1 MKKLLYKSEDD
12 KKLEGVCAGIAEY
25 FDQDPTL
32 VRAGYAFI
40 SIITGVV
47 PGLVAYIV
55 LAAIMPTKSET
66 QKNSKK

>member
-12 KKLEGVCAGIAEY
+12 RKLEGVCAGIAEY

-47 PGLVAYIV
+47 PGLVAYAA
-55 LAAIMPTKSET
+55 LAASMPKKSEV

>member
-12 KKLEGVCAGIAEY
+12 RKLEGVCAGIAEY

-55 LAAIMPTKSET
+55 LAAIMPKKSEV